1 VSAAA
6 PLASADPQAQA
17 DPARDERFMAL
28 ALALGERHLGITW
41 PNPSV
46 GALVVRFDR
55 EGPLVVAQG
64 VTQPGGRPHA
74 ERMALE
80 IAGQAAHGATLYVSL
95 EPCGH
100 HGKTPP
106 CVDAVITAGISRVV
120 TALEDPDP
128 RVSGDGHA
136 FLRRYG
142 VAVKTGI
149 LAGEA
154 RRLHRGH
161 ILRTT
166 KGRPAVTLK
175 LAQTADGFA
184 ARLSGP
190 RLYITGERSNCRT
203 HLIRA
208 HADAIMVGVGTV
220 LADNP
225 QLNVRLPGFEDRSP
239 VRVILDSRLRI
250 PESAYLVRTAREVPT
265 WVVAVEDTPVEP
277 EHRLVAAGVEVM
289 RVGSRAGRLDVPEA
303 LGLLATRGLTRVFS
317 EGGPSL
323 GEVLMAHD
331 LVDEFALATSSAP
344 LGEPGVPAL
353 GPELRAALKARF
365 RLASIEQ
372 LGPDRLERFERAA

>member
-6 PLASADPQAQA
+6 PLASAGLEAQA
-17 DPARDERFMAL
+17 DPARDERFMRM
-28 ALALGERHLGITW
+28 ALALGERHLGLTW

-46 GALVVRFDR
+46 GALVVREDG
-55 EGPLVVAQG
+55 EGPLIVAQG
-64 VTQPGGRPHA
+64 VTERGGRPHA
-74 ERMALE
+74 ERIALE
-80 IAGQAAHGATLYVSL
+80 AAGSAAHRATLYVSL
-95 EPCGH
+95 EPCSH

-106 CVDAVITAGISRVV
+106 CVDAIVAARVARVV

-128 RVSGDGHA
+128 RVRGRGHR
-136 FLRRYG
+136 FLEARG
-142 VAVKTGI
+142 IEIVTGI
-149 LAGEA
+149 LAEEA
-154 RRLHRGH
+154 RTAHRGH
-161 ILRTT
+161 ILRTA
-166 KGRPAVTLK
+166 KGRPAVLLK
-175 LAQTADGFA
+175 LAQTADGYA
-184 ARLSGP
+184 ARLSGS

-225 QLNVRLPGFEDRSP
+225 QLNVRLPGLEDRSP

-265 WVVAVEDTPVEP
+265 WVVAVEDAPVEP

-289 RVGSRAGRLDVPEA
+289 RVRSRAGRLDVPEA
-303 LGLLATRGLTRVFS
+303 LGLLATRGITRVFS

-372 LGPDRLERFERAA
+372 LGPDRLERFERVA